1 MTSVTPTL
9 KIVFQIGLIII
20 ILYLYSDTSILDECE
35 LDEKTLE
42 VLIENIKRRL
52 TPQAVKIRAGN
63 E

>member
-9 KIVFQIGLIII
+9 KIVFQIGIII